1 MLWMTLF
8 VFSIEN
14 RVTYACFKHNVY
26 VVTSKMADHSK
37 CVQSI
42 LTTIWPY
49 LNVSKLCIIMELTV
63 SWKLPIKRVS
73 SLLLCQV
80 FFSLSFLFYCQVNW
94 MAPWKIRI
102 SSTSMKLRKS
112 LVKPVTRQNVSSCS
126 LLSPEIVMH
135 DAINVI
141 LWTSADICI
150 VVHDDL
156 GWKNRT
162 TRYILPCH
170 WLYEWFSS
178 TANVRR
184 YMRQAWRYQVKEP
197 NNTL

>member
-1 MLWMTLF
+1 MTLF

-80 FFSLSFLFYCQVNW
+80 FFSLFLVLLPSELNG
-94 MAPWKIRI
+94 
-102 SSTSMKLRKS
+102 SMKDPNKFYVYETEKITRKAS
-112 LVKPVTRQNVSSCS
+112 DAAECIELFTSFTRDRHARCN
-126 LLSPEIVMH
+126 
-135 DAINVI
+135 
-141 LWTSADICI
+141 
-150 VVHDDL
+150 
-156 GWKNRT
+156 
-162 TRYILPCH
+162 
-170 WLYEWFSS
+170 
-178 TANVRR
+178 
-184 YMRQAWRYQVKEP
+184 
-197 NNTL
+197 